1 MPYTLAIVKH
11 KKKKKSM
18 LLDSPNVQPFTKYNS
33 HCYLTAY
40 EVQYLK
46 NLTKIL
52 QNTKKGQKPHNAN
65 VKNRKY

>member
-1 MPYTLAIVKH
+1 
-11 KKKKKSM
+11 M

-52 QNTKKGQKPHNAN
+52 QNTQKRA
-65 VKNRKY
+65 KAT